1 MPKKRHWE
9 DDHELVRIQSDTDRW
24 KRIRYEEG
32 PQDLDKVCEQV
43 FLNNSK
49 EATSAIIET
58 MLELK
63 CCARCILRYL
73 NILDYD
79 FYFAPEETLFNF
91 INRIQKET
99 IKSINTNSLR
109 IIKSEKSTILLDRTT
124 NYNRPICVTC
134 LDLLYQEATSA
145 IIETMLELKCCARCI
160 LRYLNI
166 LDYDFYFA
174 PEETLFNFI
183 NRIQKETIKSINTN
197 SLRIIKSEKST
208 ILLDRTTNYNR
219 PICVT
224 CLDLLYQVDTYEC
237 IWPIYQ
243 NILAHNFDVKD
254 FNLSVSLPS
263 GIFINNHSM
272 MVWIRKIFKD
282 LKIEEETLESII
294 DLKEIFKYL
303 LGESIEKKTGME
315 YTNHSEFNITIE
327 FSHFDTQQNH
337 MLLTRIPSANFE
349 LKKTK
354 VKGKSVWVGDS
365 RTNIVN
371 ALSKVPDDD
380 FLRIC
385 NYCPPPVVRERW
397 EIKPPILEHEA
408 VYVGGRY
415 NKLSRKLSQTPWI
428 INGNKLAPI
437 SVSECIGEILREK
450 FMCDD
455 YIFVPAGR
463 EDVNVRMLGTGR
475 PFFLEIINPRKPYL
489 FQEILNDAREE
500 INKRYKDL
508 VRCERLKMIDEKDL
522 SIIKEGEENKTKT
535 YSALVWISK
544 KVTPEII
551 EKINKHKDGF
561 TLEQQTPIRVL
572 QRRSSM
578 IRLKKIHYIFAE
590 EMKEN
595 DQVIILKLKTEAG
608 TYIKEFIH
616 GDLGRTKPSL
626 NDMINCISDILA
638 LDVLEVDLEW
648 PVE

>member
-1 MPKKRHWE
+1 HPT
-9 DDHELVRIQSDTDRW
+9 RIQSETDRW
-24 KRIRYEEG
+24 KRIRCEEG
-32 PQDLDKVCEQV
+32 SQDLDKICEQV
-43 FLNNSK
+43 FLDNSK

-73 NILDYD
+73 NVLDYD
-79 FYFAPEETLFNF
+79 FYFASEETLFNF

-99 IKSINTNSLR
+99 IKSINTR
-109 IIKSEKSTILLDRTT
+109 IIKSTEQSEQSLIFSDTT
-124 NYNRPICVTC
+124 SNNNN
-134 LDLLYQEATSA
+134 
-145 IIETMLELKCCARCI
+145 K
-160 LRYLNI
+160 
-166 LDYDFYFA
+166 
-174 PEETLFNFI
+174 
-183 NRIQKETIKSINTN
+183 
-197 SLRIIKSEKST
+197 
-208 ILLDRTTNYNR
+208 

-243 NILAHNFDVKD
+243 SILAHNFDVKD

-263 GIFINNHSM
+263 GIFVNNHSM
-272 MVWIRKIFKD
+272 LVWIRKTFKD
-282 LKIEEETLESII
+282 LKIEEGTLKNLIDLI
-294 DLKEIFKYL
+294 DLKEVFKYL
-303 LGESIEKKTGME
+303 LGKSIEKKTGMK
-315 YTNHSEFNITIE
+315 YINHSEFNISIE

-365 RTNIVN
+365 RSNIIN
-371 ALSKVPDDD
+371 ALSKVSDDD

-385 NYCPPPVVRERW
+385 NYCPPPVIRERW

-408 VYVGGRY
+408 VYVG
-415 NKLSRKLSQTPWI
+415 
-428 INGNKLAPI
+428 APT

-475 PFFLEIINPRKPYL
+475 PFFIEIINPRKPYI

-561 TLEQQTPIRVL
+561 ILEQQTPIRVL

-578 IRLKKIHYIFAE
+578 IRLKKIHSIFAE

-595 DQVIILKLKTEAG
+595 DQIIILKLKTEAG

-626 NDMINCISDILA
+626 NDMINCTSDILA

-648 PVE
+648 PIE